1 MFLKKYSQP
10 ELMDDFSIQ
19 DDRIDVALRELRLIN
34 YFLGGNTGSKRG
46 VSKMISG
53 ISNQKIYLL
62 DVGSGSSD
70 VLDDLKKKH
79 KSVRVISLDRNK
91 RVCNFIKKN
100 NNFKPI
106 VVCADAFNLPFK
118 NKSIDIIHTSLFL
131 HHFDNGSLKNI
142 IKKFNDVAK
151 QGIVIN
157 DLRRSL
163 IAFLG
168 IKILTMFFSR
178 SELVKSDAPISVRKG
193 FVKSELTDLLNK
205 MHFSNYEI
213 GRKWAFRWL
222 ITAYL

>member
-19 DDRIDVALRELRLIN
+19 DERVDLALRELRLIN

-46 VSKMISG
+46 VSKMISDLP
-53 ISNQKIYLL
+53 NNKIFIL
-62 DVGSGSSD
+62 DAGSGSSD

-79 KSVRVISLDRNK
+79 KSIQVISLDRNK
-91 RVCNFIKKN
+91 RVCNFIKKI
-100 NNFKPI
+100 NNFKPM

-118 NKSIDIIHTSLFL
+118 NKSVDIIHTSLFL
-131 HHFDNGSLKNI
+131 HHFDNSSLKNI

-163 IAFLG
+163 LAFIG
-168 IKILTMFFSR
+168 IKILTSLFSR

-193 FVKSELTDLLNK
+193 FVKSELTDLLK
-205 MHFSNYEI
+205 EMDFSNYKI